1 MIGVTSFFIIV
12 EIIAI
17 CLYRQQVDLPKT
29 NCYLFMMTN
38 SGYASRIML
47 LALAY
52 FGGLYL
58 FKGKQKE
65 VTETHS
71 ASDEMGAFFSII
83 FLILGQ
89 IMPISRIFKGMTV
102 DKNAIRPLR
111 ERTRL
116 LAGATYFK
124 GLEAVLIKSSLE
136 PSQDSQDQAK
146 EIY

>member
-1 MIGVTSFFIIV
+1 MLGIVGFFIFV

-17 CLYRQQVDLPKT
+17 CLYRKQVNLPNA
-29 NCYLFMMTN
+29 NCYLFMMTIA
-38 SGYASRIML
+38 GYVSRIML

-52 FGGLYL
+52 YGGLYN
-58 FKGKQKE
+58 FKAKENGKVGEIELTADVYKDPSQ
-65 VTETHS
+65 ET
-71 ASDEMGAFFSII
+71 GTVVSII

-89 IMPISRIFKGMTV
+89 VMPISRIFKSMTV

-136 PSQDSQDQAK
+136 PSQDS
-146 EIY
+146 